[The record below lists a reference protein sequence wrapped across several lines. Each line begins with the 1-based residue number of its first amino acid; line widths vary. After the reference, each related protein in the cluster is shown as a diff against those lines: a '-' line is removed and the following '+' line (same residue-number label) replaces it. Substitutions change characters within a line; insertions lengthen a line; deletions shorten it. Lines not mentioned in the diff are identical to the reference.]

1 MKLIGHYLSPFSR
14 RVDAIDEMAGPEAIS
29 LHAMNMP
36 FEDEQISA
44 FKDVLP
50 DAVREHNPVIRI
62 PALVL
67 DDGEVLIESYAIL
80 DAIDE
85 MAGPEAWPCSLL
97 RPNAHTP
104 VLLSQPGLVL
114 EPDLDPLGLGQTG

>member
-14 RVDAIDEMAGPEAIS
+14 RVAIS

-44 FKDVLP
+44 FKDA

-85 MAGPEAWPCSLL
+85 MAGPEARLIPTALIIDLKS
-97 RPNAHTP
+97 PN
-104 VLLSQPGLVL
+104 LSFRW
-114 EPDLDPLGLGQTG
+114 T